1 VRCAECRSESLD
13 VRWSPLCPVCYELLR
28 QEQRREQTRPPR
40 FEAASWTDDVALDA
54 GFDAAIGPKLP

>member
-1 VRCAECRSESLD
+1 

-28 QEQRREQTRPPR
+28 QEERREQTRPPR
-40 FEAASWTDDVALDA
+40 FEAASWTDTSALDA

>member
-1 VRCAECRSESLD
+1 VRCAECRCESLD

-28 QEQRREQTRPPR
+28 QEQRREQTRPPH